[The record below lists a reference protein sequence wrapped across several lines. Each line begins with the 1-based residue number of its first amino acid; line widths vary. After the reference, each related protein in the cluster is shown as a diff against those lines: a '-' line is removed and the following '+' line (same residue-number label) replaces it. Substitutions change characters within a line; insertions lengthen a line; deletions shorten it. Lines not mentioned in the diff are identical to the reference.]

1 MDIVFP
7 ASACRYYFG
16 GVCIHAETVNP
27 GLEQAFRCSVLLQLM
42 ADWDAFLDRAEQ
54 FGLSE
59 EMAARI
65 WNSRKHGK
73 SGGYAECPGRIVHGS
88 FMPDVVETCPHR
100 LRDACL
106 LVMPTCAGLCECFAA
121 LSGPCGKKIVPQFE

>member
-1 MDIVFP
+1 MNVVFP
-7 ASACRYYFG
+7 ASVCHYYFG

-27 GLEQAFRCSVLLQLM
+27 GLEQAFRCAVLRQLM

-73 SGGYAECPGRIVHGS
+73 SDGYAGCPGRIVHGS
-88 FMPDVVETCPHR
+88 SLPDVVETCPHR
-100 LRDACL
+100 FQDACL
-106 LVMPTCAGLCECFAA
+106 LAMPTC
-121 LSGPCGKKIVPQFE
+121 SGPCERFCGKKEKRT